1 MLLCGLELCERAASF
16 KACDSEGCYPCSGR
30 VHYLTHTQ
38 SPRVMLAEACSSVAT
53 DFRDACGDCVTGG
66 APQRLAADG
75 TASCGWSSCSRS
87 APLDWQQTL
96 SELKR
101 HIPSLDPDISRRFV
115 DREAAGVQALLGRLS
130 LRERI
135 GQMLQLDVNLGL
147 ATGEDITA
155 VLDGS
160 LDKSAGAGAV
170 VFAGALAAHRL
181 VLPATCR

>member
-1 MLLCGLELCERAASF
+1 MLLCGLELCQRAASF

-30 VHYLTHTQ
+30 VNYLITQ

-53 DFRDACGDCVTGG
+53 DFRDACGDCIAGG

-87 APLDWQQTL
+87 APLDWTQTL

-101 HIPSLDPDISRRFV
+101 HVPSLDPDVSRRFV

-135 GQMLQLDVNLGL
+135 GQMLQLDVNLAL

-170 VFAGALAAHRL
+170 VFAGALAARRL